1 MELSTFTTALVTS
14 TFGFQPAMVPSS
26 VENRKTERW
35 PGTTSKAPLKALKT
49 VPVGADAPSCPLGGG
64 IVTTRLCASPVPSYR
79 VESPV
84 PLSEIHQGEPEDR
97 DMPQAFTRFGSILG
111 TLATF
116 GLSAVKSVLVKCCAV
131 ALLAVSNRA
140 VKIIAARAAK
150 RFEYLEDMQFPPEKL
165 LRLGHSPVGSSGIA
179 DGDN

>member
-64 IVTTRLCASPVPSYR
+64 IVTTRLCASPVPSYK

-97 DMPQAFTRFGSILG
+97 DMPQALTRLGSMLG
-111 TLATF
+111 TLATLALF
-116 GLSAVKSVLVKCCAV
+116 AVKSVRVKCWAN
-131 ALLAVSNRA
+131 ALLAVSNTK
-140 VKIIAARAAK
+140 VKVIAASAAI
-150 RFEYLEDMQFPPEKL
+150 RFDSVGDMQFPPE
-165 LRLGHSPVGSSGIA
+165 R
-179 DGDN
+179 